1 MCRARILDV
10 LPAGQRVQR
19 TRLILLVSSVY
30 PWPVPLRSSTL
41 VLVHCSSNLCQGGS
55 SRRYSISVRLLLP
68 VSPVASVS
76 ISISLVRCT
85 VNYGVRA
92 TKSSRLIELLLESR
106 QYGARS
112 SKRKKKKKEKGKEK
126 ILRIFMPFIFFPSN
140 HPLEI
145 TLFFQSY
152 VYDLFTSI
160 SKDFREFLS
169 WWIYGENEKQ
179 SCLVNL
185 WLYRRTNEFL
195 FVFEIVSWSGYIII
209 GRSYIKW
216 KE

>member
-1 MCRARILDV
+1 MRSRMCGARILAV

-68 VSPVASVS
+68 VSPVASIS

-112 SKRKKKKKEKGKEK
+112 SKRKKKKRVKKK
-126 ILRIFMPFIFFPSN
+126 
-140 HPLEI
+140 
-145 TLFFQSY
+145 SY
-152 VYDLFTSI
+152 VFLCLLFS
-160 SKDFREFLS
+160 FRP
-169 WWIYGENEKQ
+169 
-179 SCLVNL
+179 
-185 WLYRRTNEFL
+185 
-195 FVFEIVSWSGYIII
+195 IIH
-209 GRSYIKW
+209 W
-216 KE
+216 E